1 MGCGASNQNPGA
13 AITKRIDLQLKEDK
27 RRLEDEIKILL
38 LGAGE
43 SGKSTIAKQFKIIN
57 VGEYTEDELMDWKVV
72 VLDNTFFSIKTLV
85 LASEKLG
92 VPIQPENQALAE
104 RIKELTPLHI
114 TLTPEIAKD
123 IKTLWNDPGIQE
135 TFSRSSE
142 YQLNDNTKYCLEN
155 IDRVSAPNYVPTQ
168 TDVIHCRVR
177 TTGVIE
183 TNFELGKRKV
193 RLVDVGGQRAER
205 RKWMSCFEEVT
216 AVIFCVALSEYDQK
230 LAEDETT
237 NRLQES
243 LGIFEEL
250 VTKWFLKTTIILFLN
265 KSDIFR
271 EKIKK
276 TDLSVCFRDYDGGLN
291 YEKGVAYIQNKFLSL
306 DKFIDDTGNG
316 RTRVFPHVTCATDTN
331 NVRMVFEAIK
341 ETLINANLA
350 AAGLI

>member
-1 MGCGASNQNPGA
+1 MGCGASNQNPNS

-27 RRLEDEIKILL
+27 KRLQDEIKILL

-57 VGEYTEDELMDWKVV
+57 VGEYTEDELKDWKVV

-85 LASEKLG
+85 FASEKLG
-92 VPIQPENQALAE
+92 VAILPDNQILAE
-104 RIKELTPLHI
+104 RIKEITPLHT
-114 TLTPEIAKD
+114 TLTPEVAKD
-123 IKTLWNDPGIQE
+123 IKTLWADPGIQE
-135 TFSRSSE
+135 TFGRSSE

-155 IDRVSAPNYVPTQ
+155 IDRISSPDYIPTQ

-183 TNFELGKRKV
+183 THFEMGKRKV

-237 NRLQES
+237 NRLHES
-243 LGIFEEL
+243 MGIFEEL

-276 TDLSVCFRDYDGGLN
+276 VELTTCFPEYNGGLN
-291 YEKGVAYIQNKFLSL
+291 YDSGVKYIQEKFLSL
-306 DKFIDDTGNG
+306 DKYVDETGND
-316 RTRVFPHVTCATDTN
+316 RQRVFPHVTCATDTN
-331 NVRMVFEAIK
+331 NVRTVFEAIK